1 MAVIDA
7 GHYGLEQIF
16 IPYMKKYLEA
26 QLPELVVIAQ
36 EPKPPFQ
43 YI

>member
-16 IPYMKKYLEA
+16 IPYMKEYLEA
-26 QLPELVVIAQ
+26 HLPELTVIAQ
-36 EPKPPFQ
+36 APKPPFR